1 MNARI
6 KQLEERRSELL
17 IEMESL
23 KARLEELDGVLTI
36 LKGGE
41 GRTDLV
47 GTLNRLLD
55 EAGDQGLTVDEAVEL
70 GDLNKASAAVAL
82 SRMKAAGT
90 VIRQDNRY
98 VKVPPASLMETGERG
113 RGI

>member
-1 MNARI
+1 MNTRI

-23 KARLEELDGVLTI
+23 KARLEELDGVLAI
-36 LKGGE
+36 LKGE

-55 EAGDQGLTVDEAVEL
+55 EAGDNGLTVDEAVEL

-82 SRMKAAGT
+82 SRMKATGT
-90 VIRQDNRY
+90 VVRKDNRY
-98 VKVPPASLMETGERG
+98 VKVPPASLMKTGERG
-113 RGI
+113 RGN